1 MHCLSLKMVCET
13 KIVAD
18 DHKSIP
24 GTKNESVITSSL
36 MWPPLSSHPSD
47 MEDSMRSDKVYIREF
62 HPYDQDAAQRIF
74 YEGLKERIPNTAF
87 RGLKQQPKAL
97 ILYVV
102 LTLMCF
108 VITKSLL
115 LSCCVP
121 IILMGLRYYFSRKVI
136 LGYLEHV
143 LHTDMSDIEQYY
155 MKPAGSCFWVAVL
168 NGKVVGIV
176 AAKGNEE
183 ENNVELCRMS
193 VDSSYRG
200 KGIAKALGHKVMEF
214 AILNSYSSIV
224 LGTTAVKMA
233 AHKLY
238 ESLGFAHMG
247 VIENYSLPAMDNTI
261 LERMFFQLRYHRYSL
276 QLHEE

>member
-102 LTLMCF
+102 LT
-108 VITKSLL
+108 
-115 LSCCVP
+115 
-121 IILMGLRYYFSRKVI
+121 R
-136 LGYLEHV
+136 
-143 LHTDMSDIEQYY
+143 
-155 MKPAGSCFWVAVL
+155 SCFWVAVL